1 FVMAMCFPS
10 RAPCEGALVPPAC
23 LGSRARRI
31 GRAATMAGPAGG
43 CLWPGMPAF
52 VGTRASR
59 SAVSRSREVVLAWG
73 PWRCRAVRARRARGE
88 LAADVAWV
96 AVSAVGGLLLL
107 ITKAGAHGQGWVH
120 GSPELV
126 FVVDAG
132 IGAAASAMIWFRR
145 RWPVGVALATIA
157 PLVLS

>member
-1 FVMAMCFPS
+1 M
-10 RAPCEGALVPPAC
+10 
-23 LGSRARRI
+23 
-31 GRAATMAGPAGG
+31 
-43 CLWPGMPAF
+43 
-52 VGTRASR
+52 
-59 SAVSRSREVVLAWG
+59 
-73 PWRCRAVRARRARGE
+73 AVRARRARRE

-120 GSPELV
+120 GSPELG

-157 PLVLS
+157 PLGLSLSAGGASMGAGVKVSLRPRPGLALVMAGRR